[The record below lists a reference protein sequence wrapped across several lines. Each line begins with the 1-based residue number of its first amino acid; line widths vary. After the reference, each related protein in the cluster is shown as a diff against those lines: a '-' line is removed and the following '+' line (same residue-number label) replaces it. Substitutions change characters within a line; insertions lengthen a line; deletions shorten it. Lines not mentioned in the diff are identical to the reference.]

1 MAERVID
8 ALANMADGEY
18 EVAVG
23 KWRALRDEMRENE
36 VEDEMVGVNLAVCSL
51 YTGRMHEGR
60 ELLEE
65 LVDAGQTSHT
75 LLFNLTTMYELCSDR
90 AKTLKMRLAERVA
103 DAEPRPGGG
112 WEKTNAD
119 FKL

>member
-1 MAERVID
+1 
-8 ALANMADGEY
+8 MADGEY
-18 EVAVG
+18 AIALD
-23 KWRALRDEMRENE
+23 KWQVLRDEMRETG
-36 VEDEMVGVNLAVCSL
+36 VQDEMVGVNTAVCLL
-51 YTGRMHEGR
+51 YTGRMSEGR
-60 ELLEE
+60 DLLEQ

-90 AKTLKMRLAERVA
+90 AKNLKMRLASRVA
-103 DAEPRPGGG
+103 RLEAPAMAEGRGGGG

>member
-1 MAERVID
+1 
-8 ALANMADGEY
+8 MADGEY
-18 EVAVG
+18 EGALE
-23 KWRALRDEMRENE
+23 KWRGLREEMARDG
-36 VEDEMVGVNLAVCSL
+36 VKDEMVGVNLAVCLL
-51 YTGRMHEGR
+51 YTGRMPEGR
-60 ELLEE
+60 DLLEE

-90 AKTLKMRLAERVA
+90 AKTLKMHLAERVA
-103 DAEPRPGGG
+103 NIEPGSGSG